1 MTQFTSKAIEESF
14 IRLLNERP
22 LDKITIKDIVDD
34 CGISRNTF
42 YYHFQDKYDL
52 VNWIFRTESAA
63 FLAKA
68 PTRDNWQD
76 ILRGL
81 CRYFEENR
89 AFYRNALDGFIS
101 AARFALENKRLV
113 YHIYNSV
120 SRERVERYL
129 YSIAGEVMR
138 LYVSRITEQVEH
150 AAHKKVF
157 PEDQKMVVDFY
168 KFALVGMI
176 LDWLNTGMKKDPEG
190 LIRRVGEIFHGNI
203 EAALTRVAR

>member
-42 YYHFQDKYDL
+42 YYHFQDITAL
-52 VNWIFRTESAA
+52 LEH
-63 FLAKA
+63 
-68 PTRDNWQD
+68 
-76 ILRGL
+76 IL
-81 CRYFEENR
+81 
-89 AFYRNALDGFIS
+89 NADVERVLSQHLDM
-101 AARFALENKRLV
+101 ARFALENKRLV

-150 AAHKKVF
+150 VAHKKVF

-203 EAALTRVAR
+203 EAALTRVSR